1 MKQIAKL
8 ASHNYLLNRALFV
21 YDLNICITRVHI
33 IGTKFQCFFYFTF
46 FFAFS
51 FTWSFARDV
60 ERKYRTIE
68 SEQKR
73 IRLIVAIG
81 TVFVLSLS
89 DRDGRVIFN
98 TP

>member
-1 MKQIAKL
+1 MFFFI
-8 ASHNYLLNRALFV
+8 LL
-21 YDLNICITRVHI
+21 
-33 IGTKFQCFFYFTF
+33 

-51 FTWSFARDV
+51 LTWSFARDM
-60 ERKYRTIE
+60 EKKYRTIE

-73 IRLIVAIG
+73 IRLIVAID